1 MDNILIIVDLEA
13 IIGIEDL
20 WDEKTNEILL
30 YKEISVIVNSI
41 PRNINIYLCY
51 SHNDGILPDSVK
63 QFNRDINIIEKI
75 KNINFNIKY
84 NMAFLIGF
92 HGKKSDKCRFP
103 HTFRSEIDELL
114 LGGKEVGEIEMI
126 VNLLSYYNIPVSLI
140 STESEVINYLNYKC
154 VYHDINGEDD
164 TLIYERLKNDVTNA
178 VNINAEV
185 PEYDDLEVN
194 IYLNNHV
201 LNMTKKLKLSI
212 ETSFKDTIDF
222 FKYLPNLHIPLN
234 HIIKEDMEVMYKS
247 IIKYKPKSLAV
258 IKDEHIKKLLSK
270 NVDKLSHMDLYEI
283 LKCFFSLRENEN
295 NY

>member
-20 WDEKTNEILL
+20 CDEETNEKLL
-30 YKEISVIVNSI
+30 YKEISTIVDFI
-41 PRNINIYLCY
+41 PSSINIYLCY

-63 QFNRDINIIEKI
+63 ELNRDINIVEKI
-75 KNINFNIKY
+75 KNIDFNIKY

-140 STESEVINYLNYKC
+140 STESEVINYLPYKC
-154 VYHDINGEDD
+154 IYHDIDGEDD
-164 TLIYERLKNDVTNA
+164 ILIYERLKNDVING
-178 VNINAEV
+178 VNINAKV
-185 PEYDDLEVN
+185 LKYDDSEVKMF
-194 IYLNNHV
+194 LNSHV

-234 HIIKEDMEVMYKS
+234 HIIKEDMEVMYKN

-258 IKDEHIKKLLSK
+258 IKDEHIRKLLSK
-270 NVDKLSHMDLYEI
+270 NVDKLNHSDMYEI
-283 LKCFFSLRENEN
+283 LKCFFSLRKNKN
-295 NY
+295 SY